1 MTDYKVYKAKGKE
14 QRQIVFKGF
23 LISSVLAILFYKSI
37 VLVLVFA
44 PFGGIYLKYREKD
57 LAKKRKWEFNQQF
70 KQGIMALSAALNAGY
85 SIENAFFEATK
96 DLALIYEEDADIMQE
111 FSWITKQIAMN
122 ETVEDCLAELA
133 VRSGIED
140 VENFS
145 EIFQT
150 AKRTGGDL
158 IKIIQQ
164 TGKNIRERIEIQR
177 EMETVIAQKKMEA
190 NIMSIVPLGIILYMW
205 VASPGFLE
213 PLYHNVFGC
222 MLMTI
227 ALVVYMLSYLLMKKI
242 VDIQL

>member
-1 MTDYKVYKAKGKE
+1 MTDYKVYRAKGKE
-14 QRQIVFKGF
+14 RTKRLLTGF
-23 LISSVLAILFYKSI
+23 LISSALAVLFYKSVVA
-37 VLVLVFA
+37 VLLFSPFA
-44 PFGGIYLKYREKD
+44 WIYLKYSEKG
-57 LAKKRKWEFNQQF
+57 LMKKRKWEFNQQF

-85 SIENAFFEATK
+85 SIENAFLEATK
-96 DLALIYEEDADIMQE
+96 DLSLMYEEDADIMQE

-122 ETVEDCLAELA
+122 KTVEECLAELA
-133 VRSGIED
+133 GRTGIED

-150 AKRTGGDL
+150 AKRTGGDI

-164 TGKNIRERIEIQR
+164 TGKNIGERIEIQR

-205 VASPGFLE
+205 VASPGFLD

-222 MLMTI
+222 ILMTVV
-227 ALVVYMLSYLLMKKI
+227 LVVYILSYLLMKKI

>member
-14 QRQIVFKGF
+14 RTKRLLTGF
-23 LISSVLAILFYKSI
+23 LISSALAVLFYKSVVA
-37 VLVLVFA
+37 VLLFSPFA
-44 PFGGIYLKYREKD
+44 WIYLKYSEKG
-57 LAKKRKWEFNQQF
+57 LMKKRKWEFNQQF

-85 SIENAFFEATK
+85 SIENAFLEATK
-96 DLALIYEEDADIMQE
+96 DLALMYEEDADIMQE

-122 ETVEDCLAELA
+122 KTVEECLAELA
-133 VRSGIED
+133 GRTGIED

-150 AKRTGGDL
+150 AKRTGGDI

-164 TGKNIRERIEIQR
+164 TGKNIGERIEIQR

-205 VASPGFLE
+205 VASPGFLD

-222 MLMTI
+222 ILMTVV
-227 ALVVYMLSYLLMKKI
+227 LVVYILSYLLMKKI
-242 VDIQL
+242 IDIQL

>member
-14 QRQIVFKGF
+14 RTKRLLTGF
-23 LISSVLAILFYKSI
+23 LISSALAVLFYKSVVA
-37 VLVLVFA
+37 VLLFSPFA
-44 PFGGIYLKYREKD
+44 WIYLKYSEKG
-57 LAKKRKWEFNQQF
+57 LMKKRKWEFNQQF

-85 SIENAFFEATK
+85 SIENAFLEATK
-96 DLALIYEEDADIMQE
+96 DLALMYEEDADIMQE

-122 ETVEDCLAELA
+122 KTVEECLAELA
-133 VRSGIED
+133 GRTGIED

-150 AKRTGGDL
+150 AKRTGGDI

-164 TGKNIRERIEIQR
+164 TGKNIGERIEIQR

-205 VASPGFLE
+205 VASPGFLD

-222 MLMTI
+222 ILMTVV
-227 ALVVYMLSYLLMKKI
+227 LVVYILSYLLMKKI

>member
-14 QRQIVFKGF
+14 RTKRLLTGF
-23 LISSVLAILFYKSI
+23 LISSALAVLFYKSVVA
-37 VLVLVFA
+37 VLLFSPFA
-44 PFGGIYLKYREKD
+44 WIYLKYSEKG
-57 LAKKRKWEFNQQF
+57 LMKKRKWEFNQQF

-85 SIENAFFEATK
+85 SIENAFLEATK
-96 DLALIYEEDADIMQE
+96 DLSLMYEEDADIMQE

-122 ETVEDCLAELA
+122 KTVEECLAELA
-133 VRSGIED
+133 GRTGIED

-150 AKRTGGDL
+150 AKRTGGDI

-164 TGKNIRERIEIQR
+164 TGKNIGERIEIQR

-205 VASPGFLE
+205 VASPGFLD

-222 MLMTI
+222 ILMTVV
-227 ALVVYMLSYLLMKKI
+227 LVVYILSYLLMKKI

>member
-14 QRQIVFKGF
+14 RTKRLLTGF
-23 LISSVLAILFYKSI
+23 LISSALAVLFYKSVVA
-37 VLVLVFA
+37 VLLFSPFA
-44 PFGGIYLKYREKD
+44 WIYLKYSEKG
-57 LAKKRKWEFNQQF
+57 LMKKRKWEFNQQF
-70 KQGIMALSAALNAGY
+70 KQGIMSLSAALNAGY
-85 SIENAFFEATK
+85 SIENAFLEATK
-96 DLALIYEEDADIMQE
+96 DLSLMYEEDADIMQE

-122 ETVEDCLAELA
+122 KTVEECLAELA
-133 VRSGIED
+133 GRTGIED

-150 AKRTGGDL
+150 AMRTGGDI

-164 TGKNIRERIEIQR
+164 TGKNIGERIEIQR

-205 VASPGFLE
+205 VASPGFLD

-222 MLMTI
+222 ILMTVV
-227 ALVVYMLSYLLMKKI
+227 LVVYILSYLLMKKI